1 MSRDSLSVAVGRA
14 ARVGAQHM
22 PRAARQAATE
32 ALSRLGQSSAP
43 DLGSDD
49 DGETES
55 DDGEEAQEEEQ
66 LATEPLPLTE
76 YELQRQRNIAANQSV
91 LESLGLAGKTP
102 LGAAASSSS
111 QRARKTPQAAAAAK
125 AARAAR
131 AAKVA
136 NRKQP
141 RRGVNAEPDHEP
153 NATSEDEDEDD
164 EDDDDSRSDASTAST
179 TPSRH
184 RKRQAGA
191 ADSPAAVE
199 LDAAQ
204 RRRAAARFR
213 WLRGESAGATAAE
226 PPPSAR
232 LTRPQL
238 ALALSSLGLDVGER
252 DVSDMLSC
260 FDSGGGGGEGLSF
273 ADFLRLVQQLPSSVL
288 D

>member
-1 MSRDSLSVAVGRA
+1 
-14 ARVGAQHM
+14 M

-32 ALSRLGQSSAP
+32 ALSRLGQGSAP

-55 DDGEEAQEEEQ
+55 DDGEEAKEEQ
-66 LATEPLPLTE
+66 QPATEPLPLTE

-111 QRARKTPQAAAAAK
+111 QRARKSPQDAAAAAAAK
-125 AARAAR
+125 AAKA
-131 AAKVA
+131 VS
-136 NRKQP
+136 RKQP
-141 RRGVNAEPDHEP
+141 RRGVNADPDHDP
-153 NATSEDEDEDD
+153 DAPSDDEDEDAED
-164 EDDDDSRSDASTAST
+164 EAEGRSDASTASM
-179 TPSRH
+179 TPSH
-184 RKRQAGA
+184 RGKRRAGA
-191 ADSPAAVE
+191 ADSPATVE
-199 LDAAQ
+199 LDDAQ

-213 WLRGESAGATAAE
+213 SLRGESAGAAAAE

-238 ALALSSLGLDVGER
+238 ARTLSALGLEVSEH
-252 DVSDMLSC
+252 DVSDMLSF
-260 FDSGGGGGEGLSF
+260 FDSGGGGGAGGESQSHVAGLSF
-273 ADFLRLVQQLPSSVL
+273 ADFLRLVQKLPSSVL

>member
-1 MSRDSLSVAVGRA
+1 
-14 ARVGAQHM
+14 M

-55 DDGEEAQEEEQ
+55 DDGEEAQEEQQ

-111 QRARKTPQAAAAAK
+111 QRARKTPQSAAAAK
-125 AARAAR
+125 AARAA
-131 AAKVA
+131 KVA
-136 NRKQP
+136 SRKQP
-141 RRGVNAEPDHEP
+141 RRGVNADPDHDP
-153 NATSEDEDEDD
+153 NAPSDDEDEED
-164 EDDDDSRSDASTAST
+164 EEDDDSRSDASTAST
-179 TPSRH
+179 TPSH
-184 RKRQAGA
+184 RSKRRAGA

-199 LDAAQ
+199 LDDAQ

-238 ALALSSLGLDVGER
+238 TLALSSLGLDVGER